1 VNGREL
7 PQQPTLSNMTRSEL
21 TFALLVESMLH
32 HILEPEYRQIIVE
45 LLNIVATILL
55 RNPELSFKRPLDLD
69 KLVEDAVL
77 MYCKDHNL
85 EKTKDMSPFFAAHY
99 SVTTG
104 YLARAVVNNV
114 LTGGCVTTT
123 LEINYSDESSEM
135 CNIT

>member
-1 VNGREL
+1 MGRE
-7 PQQPTLSNMTRSEL
+7 
-21 TFALLVESMLH
+21 
-32 HILEPEYRQIIVE
+32 ILMAIFLQ

-55 RNPELSFKRPLDLD
+55 RNPELSFKRPLDLN

-77 MYCKDHNL
+77 MYCKDHDL
-85 EKTKDMSPFFAAHY
+85 EKNDDMSPFFAAHY

-123 LEINYSDESSEM
+123 MEKNHSDESPDM